1 LYEHLLS
8 ELRDNWHA
16 GGWAHLQA
24 ERDGAEPLVVQV
36 GADGVVNACLEQVD
50 LPALLRGVG
59 LDAVADLAAPTDP
72 PDRSL
77 WTIPNAA
84 PAELAQAVHA
94 IFAVHHA
101 LGDEYRVRGWLE
113 G

>member
-1 LYEHLLS
+1 MYEHLLT
-8 ELRDNWHA
+8 ELRDNWHE
-16 GGWAHLQA
+16 GGWATFEV
-24 ERDGAEPLVVQV
+24 ERKGAEPIIVQA
-36 GADGVVNACLEQVD
+36 GADGVVNACVDEVD
-50 LPALLRGVG
+50 LPALLRDVG
-59 LDAVADLAAPTDP
+59 LDALAALTVPTEP

-94 IFAVHHA
+94 VFARHHA
-101 LGDEYRVRGWLE
+101 LGDAYRVRGWLE